1 MTADDLRARAAE
13 RRRVGW
19 EIGDAMTPTEMENL
33 ARQLDVASRLV
44 GDATADM
51 GRAIADEREACAK
64 IADEFCDK
72 LDADTGSIVASDIA
86 DGIRARST
94 TA

>member
-64 IADEFCDK
+64 IVEKLIGADAVYPEGMRMIV
-72 LDADTGSIVASDIA
+72 DA
-86 DGIRARST
+86 IRARST
-94 TA
+94 AT